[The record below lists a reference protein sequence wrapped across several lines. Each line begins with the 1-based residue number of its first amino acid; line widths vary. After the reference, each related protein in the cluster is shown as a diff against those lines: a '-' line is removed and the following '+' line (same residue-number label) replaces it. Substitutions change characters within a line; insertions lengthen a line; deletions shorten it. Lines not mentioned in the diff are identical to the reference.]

1 MKNNIL
7 FILLFSFTLVS
18 VNAQFSDDMESYSDG
33 DPIITGDGTTNGD
46 WTDWGC
52 GGGPGCA
59 IMSSSA
65 QAYNGSL
72 SGLIPDDGTT
82 DAVLSLGNKIF
93 GVWCLEF
100 WMYVPSNQEGY
111 FNLQG
116 VVPIGAGEWIVG
128 NIHFNQDLLSPG
140 VGLIDDAVGAPI
152 NFDFP
157 HDEWFRIAM
166 AWDISVGISLATWG
180 MSVDGVMVV
189 PEGTPFTDAAGTVP
203 TGLGGFDFFSVNT
216 NNLYYLDNINFLD
229 AFGGQS
235 CYPIVSTEDF
245 KSKDFKAYPNPVK
258 DNLTLSADEVISSI
272 TITNIL
278 GQEIFTQNIDALSST
293 IDMSSFSKGTYFV
306 KAIIG
311 DTIGTVKI
319 IK

>member
-1 MKNNIL
+1 MKNH
-7 FILLFSFTLVS
+7 ILLGIALILSIFT
-18 VNAQFSDDMESYSDG
+18 VNAQFQDDMESYSDG

-65 QAYNGSL
+65 QAKEGTL

-93 GVWCLEF
+93 GVWCIEF
-100 WMYVPSNQEGY
+100 WMYVPSNQEAY

-116 VVPIGAGEWIVG
+116 TVPIGAGEWVVG

-157 HDEWFRIAM
+157 HDQWFRIVM
-166 AWDISVGISLATWG
+166 TWDISVGISLATWG
-180 MSVDGVMVV
+180 MSVAGEMVIDDGTAFTTAD
-189 PEGTPFTDAAGTVP
+189 GTIPSS
-203 TGLGGFDFFSVNT
+203 LGGFDFFSINT
-216 NNLYYLDNINFLD
+216 NNLYYLDDFYFID
-229 AFGGQS
+229 PIAGQS
-235 CYPIVSTEDF
+235 CISLSIEDF

-258 DNLTLSADEVISSI
+258 DNLTLSANEVISSI
-272 TITNIL
+272 IITNIL

-311 DTIGTVKI
+311 DTTGTIKI